1 MMPKEVLVVKVEN
14 EGIHRVLGRYAQ
26 QAEVGKLKDT
36 RTRKPEESKADEV
49 VVSDRA
55 RELQRIYRRL
65 EEIAD
70 ARRARAEA
78 IRKDLEAGT
87 YRVSSDMVARKLVKP
102 S

>member
-1 MMPKEVLVVKVEN
+1 MPKEVLVVKVEN
-14 EGIHRVLGRYAQ
+14 EGIHRVLGSYAR

-55 RELQRIYRRL
+55 RELQRIYQRL
-65 EEIAD
+65 EEIAN
-70 ARRARAEA
+70 ARRARVEA
-78 IRKDLEAGT
+78 IRRDIEAGT
-87 YRVSSDMVARKLVKP
+87 YGVSGDTVARKLVKP